1 MDLSS
6 ELIDRITR
14 TVMSELARQGKGD
27 CTSTSGERILVAG
40 DPAVLGAEGFGGF
53 SLCRI
58 EPCKPVEGE
67 ITGCRCVIVT
77 QLSHAELGEL
87 GLARGGA
94 GVSGTVLDA
103 LLAGVPV
110 YLLPEALLFRKWK
123 KTAPQKL
130 YEVLEG
136 YVRQIEGYG
145 VRIYSLDQIRRD
157 LTGTNSGNYPD
168 KLGVHKEPRRP
179 VITEADAREFIK
191 KGVEV
196 LRLTKGS
203 IVTPLALD
211 VLNGAKIPVEY
222 DRETNYMKSR

>member
-14 TVMSELARQGKGD
+14 TVMSELARQGKEA
-27 CTSTSGERILVAG
+27 CASPKKQCILVAG
-40 DPAVLGAEGFGGF
+40 DPAVLGTEGLAGF

-58 EPCKPVEGE
+58 EPCKRVEE
-67 ITGCRCVIVT
+67 EVSGCRCVIVT
-77 QLSHAELGEL
+77 QLSHAELGDL
-87 GLARGGA
+87 GLARGGT
-94 GVSGTVLDA
+94 GVSGTVLNA
-103 LLAGVPV
+103 LLAGIPV

-123 KTAPQKL
+123 KTAAQKL
-130 YEVLEG
+130 YDVLEG

-145 VRIYSLDQIRRD
+145 VRLYSPDQIRRD
-157 LTGTNSGNYPD
+157 LNGTSSGKYPD
-168 KLGVHKEPRRP
+168 KLRVPKEPRRP

-211 VLNGAKIPVEY
+211 VLNGAKVPVEY
-222 DRETNYMKSR
+222 DREE